1 MKVLRRLLV
10 SSLLFCS
17 AGALQAEANNTL
29 QQADYFADRYHW
41 EKALPLYAE
50 AERRLAES
58 GDVAGAAY
66 CRIARIRASANG
78 QPLDRV
84 YDALNKEISR
94 APFGNSPP
102 LRLRALFFKADLET
116 EIDPIS
122 VRAFD
127 AKQRRRDWEEI
138 LSLAGQLADSHFES
152 RARGEL
158 GLVKLLEGDVAG
170 ADEIGSVLW
179 KAKDSGDFLNEF
191 RFRLAVSALY
201 LAAGRHHDALGHL
214 ERAID
219 LAENHELRSFPA
231 YYGKAL
237 VLLAEHRPEDAD
249 PAVQQV
255 LSQAQLEDAP
265 ARIAQAA
272 VPERE
277 TRSGARSNLGS
288 R

>member
-1 MKVLRRLLV
+1 MGNWPESAADLSYDIPAGRVSQCQRPPGRFSIPVTGCLEVSLLDQRPGQRTMKVLLRLLV

-84 YDALNKEISR
+84 YDALNREISR
-94 APFGNSPP
+94 APFGSSPQ

-138 LSLAGQLADSHFES
+138 LSLARSAGRLPLRVQSPRRVGTRKAFGGRRRRS
-152 RARGEL
+152 RRNRL
-158 GLVKLLEGDVAG
+158 RSLEGKG
-170 ADEIGSVLW
+170 Q
-179 KAKDSGDFLNEF
+179 
-191 RFRLAVSALY
+191 R
-201 LAAGRHHDALGHL
+201 
-214 ERAID
+214 
-219 LAENHELRSFPA
+219 
-231 YYGKAL
+231 
-237 VLLAEHRPEDAD
+237 
-249 PAVQQV
+249 
-255 LSQAQLEDAP
+255 
-265 ARIAQAA
+265 
-272 VPERE
+272 
-277 TRSGARSNLGS
+277 
-288 R
+288 